1 MDPPRVSWGS
11 GAPGGC
17 TRRRRPPSR
26 TTGATVPG
34 REDGAAGA
42 GQPLLARGGQC
53 GACDGGG
60 PHGWHR
66 EACGPRPGDPDAGSG
81 TVHGTTM
88 AGALCFLLIALLL
101 VAQAGILTHR
111 AAKAADLSALAAADV
126 ARGLSSGIPCD
137 VAARVAEENGAQLAD
152 CSVVAPENTS
162 VDVTATIEL
171 PQPITGLG
179 PATGVSRAGPPAGE
193 P

>member
-1 MDPPRVSWGS
+1 MPGCEDEAGGVGRALQGQGS
-11 GAPGGC
+11 
-17 TRRRRPPSR
+17 
-26 TTGATVPG
+26 
-34 REDGAAGA
+34 
-42 GQPLLARGGQC
+42 QC
-53 GACDGGG
+53 RSCDGEG
-60 PHGWHR
+60 PRGWR
-66 EACGPRPGDPDAGSG
+66 SAARGPRPGDPDAGSG
-81 TVHGTTM
+81 TVHGMTI

-126 ARGLSSGIPCD
+126 ARGLSPGIPCD
-137 VAARVAEENGAQLAD
+137 VAARVAEENGAQLGE

-171 PQPITGLG
+171 PQPLPGLG